1 VLAYYRTGRCSASIA
16 TRLAMRRVSKKHNS
30 TQLVPFQDRCLLAL
44 SFFSF
49 FLFRLLCHNN
59 RSTKLRC
66 RVRVVLCCFYCFAC
80 SSTMHKT
87 ISLSSHALCAALL
100 LEKSL
105 MVTTHFFPFYVLKT
119 FTPELVLEKAAR
131 R

>member
-1 VLAYYRTGRCSASIA
+1 
-16 TRLAMRRVSKKHNS
+16 
-30 TQLVPFQDRCLLAL
+30 
-44 SFFSF
+44 
-49 FLFRLLCHNN
+49 
-59 RSTKLRC
+59 
-66 RVRVVLCCFYCFAC
+66 
-80 SSTMHKT
+80 MHKT

-131 R
+131 RWRPPSRSPVWKLFIKPACPAYMVGKGTHQNTAAKKGEKGKEDKE